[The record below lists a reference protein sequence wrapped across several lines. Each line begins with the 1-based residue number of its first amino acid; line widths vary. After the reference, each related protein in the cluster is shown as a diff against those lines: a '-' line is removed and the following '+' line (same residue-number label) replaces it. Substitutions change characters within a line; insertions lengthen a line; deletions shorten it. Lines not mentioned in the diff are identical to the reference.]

1 MNKDKDKESENKRGR
16 YSDAQRQATN
26 RYRQKGAQVVIYLT
40 KEQKEMIQ
48 QAATD
53 AGQSVNQ
60 FILDK
65 VLKGL

>member
-1 MNKDKDKESENKRGR
+1 MEEEKKTKHRE
-16 YSDAQRQATN
+16 YTDAHRRATLK
-26 RYRQKGAQVVIYLT
+26 YRRERAQVMLSMT
-40 KEQKEMIQ
+40 KEEHERLK

-53 AGQSVNQ
+53 AGQSLNK

>member
-1 MNKDKDKESENKRGR
+1 MTEEQKKTQYTEARR
-16 YSDAQRQATN
+16 RATN
-26 RYRQKGAQVVIYLT
+26 KYRQERAQIVLVMA
-40 KEQKEMIQ
+40 KQEREKIQ

-53 AGQSVNQ
+53 AGQSVNK

>member
-1 MNKDKDKESENKRGR
+1 MTEEAKKSR
-16 YSDAQRQATN
+16 YTEAQRRATLK
-26 RYRQKGAQVVIYLT
+26 YRQERAQIMVTTT
-40 KEQKEMIQ
+40 KQNKERIT
-48 QAATD
+48 QAAQD

>member
-1 MNKDKDKESENKRGR
+1 MNKEKKTKRGR
-16 YSDAQRQATN
+16 YNEAQHKATN
-26 RYRQKGAQVVIYLT
+26 KYRQERAQIVVVMTKGQR
-40 KEQKEMIQ
+40 EQIK

-60 FILDK
+60 YILDK

>member
-1 MNKDKDKESENKRGR
+1 MKNQTEKKTRYTEAQHKAITKYRAGR
-16 YSDAQRQATN
+16 AKIELN
-26 RYRQKGAQVVIYLT
+26 LT
-40 KEQKEMIQ
+40 KEQKEEIK

>member
-1 MNKDKDKESENKRGR
+1 MEKETAKKPR
-16 YSDAQRQATN
+16 YTDAQHKAINKYRANRATIEIN
-26 RYRQKGAQVVIYLT
+26 LT
-40 KEQKEMIQ
+40 REQKEQIK

>member
-1 MNKDKDKESENKRGR
+1 MKEEKKRKR
-16 YSDAQRQATN
+16 QYTDANRRATLK
-26 RYRQKGAQVVIYLT
+26 YRRERAQVMLSMS
-40 KEQKEMIQ
+40 KEEHERLK

-53 AGQSVNQ
+53 AGQSLNK

>member
-1 MNKDKDKESENKRGR
+1 MDDNSKNAKKSR
-16 YSDAQRQATN
+16 YSETQRKATN
-26 RYRQKGAQVVIYLT
+26 KYRQERAQIVLLME
-40 KEQKEMIQ
+40 KEQRERIKK
-48 QAATD
+48 AATD

>member
-1 MNKDKDKESENKRGR
+1 MGEETKKSR
-16 YSDAQRQATN
+16 YTDAQHKATN
-26 RYRQKGAQVVIYLT
+26 KYRQERAQIVLLMT
-40 KEQKEMIQ
+40 KAEREKIQ

-53 AGQSVNQ
+53 TGQSVNK

>member
-1 MNKDKDKESENKRGR
+1 MEKEQEKKHRQYSEAHRRASLK
-16 YSDAQRQATN
+16 
-26 RYRQKGAQVVIYLT
+26 YRQERAQIVLVLD
-40 KEQKEMIQ
+40 KAQKEKIK

-53 AGQSVNQ
+53 AGQSVTQ

>member
-1 MNKDKDKESENKRGR
+1 MAEENRKSR
-16 YSDAQRQATN
+16 YTEAQHRATN
-26 RYRQKGAQVVIYLT
+26 KYRQERAQVVLVMT
-40 KEQKEMIQ
+40 KQEREKIQ

-53 AGQSVNQ
+53 AGQSVNK

>member
-1 MNKDKDKESENKRGR
+1 MTEEAKTKHRQYTDAHRRATAKYRQERAQVMLTMSKGDKERIK
-16 YSDAQRQATN
+16 
-26 RYRQKGAQVVIYLT
+26 
-40 KEQKEMIQ
+40 